1 MQKIGEI
8 KKLEMELKE
17 QEVMEIIDITEK
29 ELEELKR
36 QRYDLLS
43 S

>member
-1 MQKIGEI
+1 
-8 KKLEMELKE
+8 MELKE

>member
-1 MQKIGEI
+1 
-8 KKLEMELKE
+8 MELKE
-17 QEVMEIIDITEK
+17 QEVIEIIDITEK